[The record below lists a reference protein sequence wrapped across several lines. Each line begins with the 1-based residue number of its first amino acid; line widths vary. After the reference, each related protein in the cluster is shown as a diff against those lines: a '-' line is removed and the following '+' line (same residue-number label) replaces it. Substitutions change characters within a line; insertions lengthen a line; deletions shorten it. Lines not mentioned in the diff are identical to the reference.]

1 MNHNRG
7 INMKKNKILCLILC
21 LLVLLQCS
29 PVSVLA
35 TETTVPTEEPTSG
48 ETHPQEAPPEVEYG
62 GAPISNGCR
71 TINGM
76 TPLGGT
82 DKILKSAQSAFIFEV
97 NTETIIYSYN
107 PDLRLYPGSLA
118 KIMTALLAIENG
130 SMDQE
135 ITFST
140 KWNNTLP
147 GQAITCDLKEGEKT
161 TLGILVYWTMLYS
174 ANDAAMNIAGIIGG
188 SQEGFVEM
196 MNKRAAE
203 MGCTDTHFTNA
214 HGLDDPEQYT
224 TARDMA
230 KIVLEATKNETFC
243 TVFGEDSY
251 RMPATNKYDKD
262 DRIIASD
269 NHLIYQL
276 ILPKFNRK
284 EVTGGKTSSTGGAGS
299 SLVCTAEKHDMKL
312 ICLVMGT
319 ERISQDGIVSYYGN
333 FEEMFDL
340 LDFAFDGFRIARV
353 LYPDQALSQFPVE
366 RGECDVVGYPDISVN
381 SVLPIDCTLDN
392 LILRYT
398 VEGGG
403 LYAPLKKDQKIATVQ
418 VWYRTSCVTEAQVFA
433 MNSVR
438 SIVNSGVTINSVASR
453 DDSNIWQFFKSLGL
467 VILGLATLFGVY
479 LVVNHMRRLAGQR
492 RRARRRAGRR
502 RSRRYE

>member
-1 MNHNRG
+1 
-7 INMKKNKILCLILC
+7 MKKNRICSLLLCLIL
-21 LLVLLQCS
+21 LLQS
-29 PVSVLA
+29 TPFPALA
-35 TETTVPTEEPTSG
+35 DETTAPV
-48 ETHPQEAPPEVEYG
+48 ETTAPAPQETVPYEEPPEVDFG

-76 TPLGGT
+76 TPLGGS
-82 DKILKSAQSAFIFEV
+82 DKILKSAQAAFIYEI

-107 PDLRLYPGSLA
+107 PDTRLYPGSLA
-118 KIMTALLAIENG
+118 KIMTALIAIEEG
-130 SMDQE
+130 DLEQVV
-135 ITFST
+135 TFST
-140 KWNNTLP
+140 QWNKSLP
-147 GQAITCDLKEGEKT
+147 AQSIVAKLKEGEEV
-161 TLGILVYWTMLYS
+161 TLEALVYWMMLES
-174 ANDAAMNIAGIIGG
+174 ANDAALNIAGVIGG
-188 SQEGFVEM
+188 SQEAFVEK
-196 MNKRAAE
+196 MNQRAAE

-230 KIVLEATKNETFC
+230 KIVQEAIQNEKFC
-243 TVFGEDSY
+243 EVFGAVGFKV
-251 RMPATNKYDKD
+251 PPTNRTDKE
-262 DRIIASD
+262 RTIESD

-284 EVTGGKTSSTGGAGS
+284 EVTGGKTSSTGGSGS
-299 SLVCTAEKHDMKL
+299 SLVCTAEAHDMKL

-319 ERISQDGIVSYYGN
+319 ERVATDGIVSYYGN

-340 LDFAFDGFRIARV
+340 LDFAFDGFRIKRV

-366 RGECDVVGYPDISVN
+366 RGECDVVGYPDVSIN
-381 SVLPIDCTLDN
+381 SVLPIDATLNN
-392 LILRYT
+392 LILRFT

-403 LYAPLKKDQKIATVQ
+403 LYAPLTKDQKIATVQ

-438 SIVNSGVTINSVASR
+438 STVNSGVTINSVASR
-453 DDSNIWQFFKSLGL
+453 DDSNIWQFFKTLGM
-467 VILGLATLFGVY
+467 VILGILALFAVY
-479 LVVNHMRRLAGQR
+479 LVINNYRRIRGER
-492 RRARRRAGRR
+492 RKARRRAARR

>member
-1 MNHNRG
+1 
-7 INMKKNKILCLILC
+7 MKKNRICSLLLCLIL
-21 LLVLLQCS
+21 LLQS
-29 PVSVLA
+29 TPFSALA
-35 TETTVPTEEPTSG
+35 DETTAPV
-48 ETHPQEAPPEVEYG
+48 ETTAPAPQETVPYEEPPEVEFG

-76 TPLGGT
+76 TPLGGS
-82 DKILKSAQSAFIFEV
+82 DKILKSAQAAFIYEI

-107 PDLRLYPGSLA
+107 PDTRLYPGSLA
-118 KIMTALLAIENG
+118 KIMTALIAIEEG
-130 SMDQE
+130 DLEQVV
-135 ITFST
+135 TFST
-140 KWNNTLP
+140 QWNKSLP
-147 GQAITCDLKEGEKT
+147 AQSIVAKLKEGEEV
-161 TLGILVYWTMLYS
+161 TLEALVYWMMLES
-174 ANDAAMNIAGIIGG
+174 ANDAALNIAGVIGG
-188 SQEGFVEM
+188 SQEAFVEK
-196 MNKRAAE
+196 MNQRAAE

-230 KIVLEATKNETFC
+230 KIVQEAIQNEKFC
-243 TVFGEDSY
+243 EVFGAVGFKV
-251 RMPATNKYDKD
+251 PPTNRTDKE
-262 DRIIASD
+262 RTIESD

-284 EVTGGKTSSTGGAGS
+284 EVTGGKTSSTGGSGS
-299 SLVCTAEKHDMKL
+299 SLVCTAEAHDMKL

-319 ERISQDGIVSYYGN
+319 ERVATDGIVSYYGN

-340 LDFAFDGFRIARV
+340 LDFAFDGFRIKRV
-353 LYPDQALSQFPVE
+353 LYPDLALSQFPVE
-366 RGECDVVGYPDISVN
+366 RGECDVVGYPDVSIN
-381 SVLPIDCTLDN
+381 SVLPIDATLNN

-403 LYAPLKKDQKIATVQ
+403 LYAPIAEDQKIATVQ

-438 SIVNSGVTINSVASR
+438 SQVNSGVTINSIASR
-453 DDSNIWQFFKSLGL
+453 DDSNIWNFFKSLGM
-467 VILGLATLFGVY
+467 VILGLVALFAVY

-492 RRARRRAGRR
+492 RKARRRAARR